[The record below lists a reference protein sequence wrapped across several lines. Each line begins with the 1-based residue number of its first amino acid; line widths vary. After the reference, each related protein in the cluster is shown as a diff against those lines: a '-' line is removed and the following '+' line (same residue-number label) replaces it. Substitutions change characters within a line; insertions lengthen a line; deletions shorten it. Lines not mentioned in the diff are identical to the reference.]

1 MRLSYGKKAAV
12 VFVLS
17 VLLAVAYVQSGR
29 SVKTQEARTNQ
40 THKVTTAQWED
51 SDHEGSS
58 VYGR

>member
-1 MRLSYGKKAAV
+1 MKISYGKKAAV

-29 SVKTQEARTNQ
+29 SARAEENPDRQRQEIM
-40 THKVTTAQWED
+40 AQREEKAD
-51 SDHEGSS
+51 EGSS